1 MSSLVKAT
9 WLHMLAGLRGG
20 FALTAAVA
28 AVSQSSSWILKG
40 NQAKEAAWAPLT
52 GMELKNKH
60 VNDSI
65 IS

>member
-1 MSSLVKAT
+1 
-9 WLHMLAGLRGG
+9 MLAGLRGG